1 MSYNIIKKSNLNTY
15 SMIKNGTIAV
25 VTLLVCG
32 IFFGV
37 KNIMIAFPIAL
48 TSTVMGRQNLQVK
61 TMNKIFKIIVMDIL
75 IVIASFL
82 SSINIYLSIPINFI
96 SIFIIMYTI
105 VSPYDLTFYKPF
117 IMLYVFTQYASV
129 SFHQLPM
136 RIAAVIF
143 GVLLVALG
151 STIKKKDEKE
161 ILGNSIIE
169 AFKLIEK
176 QCKNISDGNFD
187 KDLEIKCSNIMRS
200 VIYKVY
206 VTRHKKYLTTY
217 LGRIQFNLY
226 INVEY
231 LNISLVKMYE
241 KLVCNKISVKVI
253 NNFLTIIIL
262 INKYINTNSNI
273 EDILKEIYVLEDS
286 IKDKTNYLD
295 EEMKAIERII
305 INIERLYNLDKKEI
319 NKIYTKWEKSDVD
332 DFVVYFK
339 EYFNKSSIRFKFS
352 MRMAITLTVSVY
364 IGEKL
369 GFYKIIWAIIT
380 IMSIMQP
387 YYEDTILRARE
398 RIRGNILAIIFTSVI
413 INVINEKFVTIIIL
427 IVSLYL
433 LYGFKEYYKISLFA
447 ATASISIASL
457 TVNINI
463 LVLYRVI
470 YVILGVVFVMIAN
483 KFIFP
488 YRLEDGIKQLKDKID
503 RMKNNILKSYNL
515 KDAEY
520 VRDFLIHSVLLCE
533 KLYLR
538 NMQYKDEEVDDYI
551 VRSNK
556 FIINYGYSIL
566 YNSR

>member
-1 MSYNIIKKSNLNTY
+1 
-15 SMIKNGTIAV
+15 
-25 VTLLVCG
+25 
-32 IFFGV
+32 
-37 KNIMIAFPIAL
+37 
-48 TSTVMGRQNLQVK
+48 
-61 TMNKIFKIIVMDIL
+61 
-75 IVIASFL
+75 
-82 SSINIYLSIPINFI
+82 
-96 SIFIIMYTI
+96 
-105 VSPYDLTFYKPF
+105 
-117 IMLYVFTQYASV
+117 
-129 SFHQLPM
+129 
-136 RIAAVIF
+136 
-143 GVLLVALG
+143 
-151 STIKKKDEKE
+151 
-161 ILGNSIIE
+161 
-169 AFKLIEK
+169 
-176 QCKNISDGNFD
+176 
-187 KDLEIKCSNIMRS
+187 
-200 VIYKVY
+200 
-206 VTRHKKYLTTY
+206 
-217 LGRIQFNLY
+217 
-226 INVEY
+226 
-231 LNISLVKMYE
+231 
-241 KLVCNKISVKVI
+241 
-253 NNFLTIIIL
+253 
-262 INKYINTNSNI
+262 
-273 EDILKEIYVLEDS
+273 
-286 IKDKTNYLD
+286 
-295 EEMKAIERII
+295 
-305 INIERLYNLDKKEI
+305 
-319 NKIYTKWEKSDVD
+319 
-332 DFVVYFK
+332 
-339 EYFNKSSIRFKFS
+339 
-352 MRMAITLTVSVY
+352 MRMAITLTVSLY

-413 INVINEKFVTIIIL
+413 INVINKKFVTIIIL